1 METTQ
6 VTVSKLEALISD
18 LATEARIAE
27 YNCACRLLSGDIEG
41 ATQEANKAKLFRD
54 SMIKTV
60 KRIINDNCK

>member
-18 LATEARIAE
+18 LATEARI
-27 YNCACRLLSGDIEG
+27 NCACRLLNGDIEG

-60 KRIINDNCK
+60 KRVINDNCK

>member
-1 METTQ
+1 MEMTQ
-6 VTVSKLEALISD
+6 VAVSKLEALISD

-27 YNCACRLLSGDIEG
+27 YNCACRVLSGDIEG

-60 KRIINDNCK
+60 ERIINDNCE